1 MKIMTM
7 KVSKTKQI
15 QKLITPDNH
24 NVYIIPFVKDFLG
37 GPVVTN
43 LPPNTWDVGSVSGWG
58 TKISYVKGQLSQGT
72 TATGPMHS
80 RGCMPQPESTHAAAR
95 ESHN

>member
-43 LPPNTWDVGSVSGWG
+43 LPPNTWDVGSVSG
-58 TKISYVKGQLSQGT
+58 
-72 TATGPMHS
+72 
-80 RGCMPQPESTHAAAR
+80 
-95 ESHN
+95 